1 MLQRM
6 FVQALKVLLINKNHM
21 PLVNH
26 AYCFFCKNLCV
37 YCIFVHV
44 HVCACTYVCAPICA
58 CMQRPEVVFLCCSPP
73 YFLTQ
78 SFFLNPEIMKQ
89 LNQVASKLQGSAS
102 PSPLPTTLSPP
113 IELQIQHGCLT
124 WVLGIQTQFLMFPQ
138 PSPQHLPLFQ
148 THYFSLFLPTFIL
161 GSTTLHIADQGKSQS

>member
-58 CMQRPEVVFLCCSPP
+58 CM
-73 YFLTQ
+73 
-78 SFFLNPEIMKQ
+78 
-89 LNQVASKLQGSAS
+89 
-102 PSPLPTTLSPP
+102 
-113 IELQIQHGCLT
+113 
-124 WVLGIQTQFLMFPQ
+124 
-138 PSPQHLPLFQ
+138 
-148 THYFSLFLPTFIL
+148 
-161 GSTTLHIADQGKSQS
+161 